1 MEFEMSQSPL
11 TDLEIGD
18 EDGFFASKEASPI
31 PQRKLKRLKR
41 AGHAPGN
48 ERRQVPLSDQNKIA
62 DESDPMDYMNANEFG
77 SNGQGFTTSLEQ
89 IQDAEEQCIVQNSFC
104 NLLDEVDKEDDPKE
118 DHQADNVY
126 SETEM
131 LETIS
136 TFMDNTAPEK
146 GKNNENLKVPAC
158 TNEHIMEATEKNKVA
173 NSYTE
178 IESLKGKNKSRKSTH
193 EKDKHNKKLKKNPV
207 STDEFMVGASNDL
220 HKVASRSLEKEE
232 EEEKKKKKKKG
243 SQDKSKPSPKS
254 LDTEEKKRDKKKKK
268 SDLEEIHAESQR
280 LLRETPNA
288 SFKPQQTVGKS
299 ISSVLE
305 KIRLRKLQLEQKA
318 GKGSSGVLESSE
330 DDTSSEDLLEESHHT
345 SLSDGDENKDEPLKE
360 MPQMENEEGISEEV
374 SFRNSIANESGIL
387 QTPDNH
393 GETSLCEK
401 GTRQDNAKTNGVFRA
416 PVEDTQDLFCNSQLS
431 SGEDQEENPDDST
444 QEDEILVPTLS
455 NMNLKLDSHPDDDEL
470 FDEDEDKENVDPSS
484 SKPVE
489 TSVYSKGASVK
500 AFVDDEAEDEDED
513 ILVRHDEDDN
523 SEEDDNEDLKDLV
536 ATAEEE
542 QPADQWR
549 RDELHRKWLE
559 EQDSA
564 ETGDILL
571 RLGCGWRQKGA
582 RKPALLS
589 EDDDV
594 AFDHGEDH
602 IVECDDNLLHDS
614 LVSQESDHGDDDS
627 DMEAQLLKPV
637 VDEDDVYESSDDE
650 ELEERLMR
658 QRVLEES
665 EEQEIFLSPADDET
679 SREVFGLIK
688 KVNVAPT
695 VKKKPKPSSAFH
707 EIIGS
712 GGNSNSSSKSSF
724 LGRTTNSSLQTSHKQ
739 GMGSSRF
746 YIFGRDDSN
755 SSHAVSKAESQE
767 DMDQKENKHPA
778 DHLNKISSTKNKA
791 KQNEPGNKTANN
803 KTDSSMGPSLFQI
816 LRRQT
821 SEVDRTLQSRNAN
834 GDEENKQ
841 AYSISHFAAFKSF
854 RSVKNLKRT
863 G

>member
-1 MEFEMSQSPL
+1 MEVEMSQSPV
-11 TDLEIGD
+11 TCLEIDD
-18 EDGFFASKEASPI
+18 EDILLVSKDASPM

-41 AGHAPGN
+41 AGQAPGN
-48 ERRQVPLSDQNKIA
+48 DRRQVPLSDQNKIA
-62 DESDPMDYMNANEFG
+62 DEGNPMDYMNANEIM
-77 SNGQGFTTSLEQ
+77 SNVQGFTTGLEQ
-89 IQDAEEQCIVQNSFC
+89 IQNAEEQCIVQNSFC
-104 NLLDEVDKEDDPKE
+104 NQLDEVDKEDGQKE
-118 DHQADNVY
+118 DHQADNVH
-126 SETEM
+126 TGTGM
-131 LETIS
+131 LGTIN
-136 TFMDNTAPEK
+136 TFMDISAPEK
-146 GKNNENLKVPAC
+146 GKDNESLKVTAC
-158 TNEHIMEATEKNKVA
+158 TNEHIMEATEESQVA

-178 IESLKGKNKSRKSTH
+178 IESLKVKNKSRKSTH

-207 STDEFMVGASNDL
+207 STDEFMVEASDDL
-220 HKVASRSLEKEE
+220 QKAASCSLEKEK
-232 EEEKKKKKKKG
+232 KKKKKKKG
-243 SQDKSKPSPKS
+243 SQDKSKPSSES
-254 LDTEEKKRDKKKKK
+254 LNTVEKKRDKKKNK
-268 SDLEEIHAESQR
+268 SNLEEIHAESQR

-288 SFKPQQTVGKS
+288 SFKPQLTVGKS

-318 GKGSSGVLESSE
+318 GKGSSGVLESSG
-330 DDTSSEDLLEESHHT
+330 DDTSSEDLEEESQHT
-345 SLSDGDENKDEPLKE
+345 SLSEGDEDEDEPLKE
-360 MPQMENEEGISEEV
+360 MPQMENEERNSEEV
-374 SFRNSIANESGIL
+374 GSRVSLADESGIP

-416 PVEDTQDLFCNSQLS
+416 PVEDTQDLFCNSELS

-444 QEDEILVPTLS
+444 QEDDIFVPTLS

-470 FDEDEDKENVDPSS
+470 FDEGENKENVDPSS

-523 SEEDDNEDLKDLV
+523 SEEDENEDLKDLV

-542 QPADQWR
+542 QPVDHWK

-582 RKPALLS
+582 RKPALLG
-589 EDDDV
+589 EDDDD
-594 AFDHGEDH
+594 AFDDDEDD
-602 IVECDDNLLHDS
+602 IVECDDRPGHHS
-614 LVSQESDHGDDDS
+614 LVSQESEHGDDDS
-627 DMEAQLLKPV
+627 NMEAQPLKPI

-665 EEQEIFLSPADDET
+665 EEQEVFLSPEDDET

-695 VKKKPKPSSAFH
+695 VKKKPKPSSTFH

-724 LGRTTNSSLQTSHKQ
+724 LGRTTNSSLQISHKQ
-739 GMGSSRF
+739 GLGSSRF

-755 SSHAVSKAESQE
+755 SGHAVSKSESQE
-767 DMDQKENKHPA
+767 DMDQKENKHSA
-778 DHLNKISSTKNKA
+778 DNLNKMSSTQNKA

-821 SEVDRTLQSRNAN
+821 SEIDRTLQSRNTN

-841 AYSISHFAAFKSF
+841 AYSMSHFAAFKSF
-854 RSVKNLKRT
+854 RSVKTLKRT

>member
-1 MEFEMSQSPL
+1 
-11 TDLEIGD
+11 
-18 EDGFFASKEASPI
+18 
-31 PQRKLKRLKR
+31 
-41 AGHAPGN
+41 
-48 ERRQVPLSDQNKIA
+48 
-62 DESDPMDYMNANEFG
+62 
-77 SNGQGFTTSLEQ
+77 
-89 IQDAEEQCIVQNSFC
+89 
-104 NLLDEVDKEDDPKE
+104 
-118 DHQADNVY
+118 
-126 SETEM
+126 
-131 LETIS
+131 
-136 TFMDNTAPEK
+136 
-146 GKNNENLKVPAC
+146 
-158 TNEHIMEATEKNKVA
+158 
-173 NSYTE
+173 
-178 IESLKGKNKSRKSTH
+178 
-193 EKDKHNKKLKKNPV
+193 
-207 STDEFMVGASNDL
+207 
-220 HKVASRSLEKEE
+220 
-232 EEEKKKKKKKG
+232 
-243 SQDKSKPSPKS
+243 
-254 LDTEEKKRDKKKKK
+254 
-268 SDLEEIHAESQR
+268 
-280 LLRETPNA
+280 
-288 SFKPQQTVGKS
+288 
-299 ISSVLE
+299 
-305 KIRLRKLQLEQKA
+305 
-318 GKGSSGVLESSE
+318 
-330 DDTSSEDLLEESHHT
+330 
-345 SLSDGDENKDEPLKE
+345 

-374 SFRNSIANESGIL
+374 SFRDSIANESSIP

-393 GETSLCEK
+393 GETSQCEK
-401 GTRQDNAKTNGVFRA
+401 GTKQDNAKTNGVFRA

-489 TSVYSKGASVK
+489 TSVYIKGASVK

-523 SEEDDNEDLKDLV
+523 SEEDENEDLKDLV

-542 QPADQWR
+542 RPVDQWR

-589 EDDDV
+589 EEDDV
-594 AFDHGEDH
+594 AFDHDEDH
-602 IVECDDNLLHDS
+602 IVERDDNLEHHS

-627 DMEAQLLKPV
+627 NMETQLLKPT

-650 ELEERLMR
+650 ELEERIMR

-665 EEQEIFLSPADDET
+665 EEQEVFLTPADDET

-695 VKKKPKPSSAFH
+695 VKKKSKPSSAFH

-755 SSHAVSKAESQE
+755 SSHSVSKAESQE
-767 DMDQKENKHPA
+767 DLDQKENKHPA
-778 DHLNKISSTKNKA
+778 DNLNKRYLAKTKA

-821 SEVDRTLQSRNAN
+821 SEVDRTLQSRNTN